1 MTGVIVGLERLQ
13 LARSG
18 MGMAVIVIVI
28 VIVIV
33 ASMGLLGVGLA
44 WVMER
49 IAHRV
54 ASI

>member
-1 MTGVIVGLERLQ
+1 MAGMLMGLERLQ
-13 LARSG
+13 LAHGGR
-18 MGMAVIVIVI
+18 GMAVIVIVI

>member
-1 MTGVIVGLERLQ
+1 MAGMLVGLERLQ
-13 LARSG
+13 LAHSG
-18 MGMAVIVIVI
+18 MGMAVIVI